1 MMAKN
6 SKKTKKVVMTRE
18 EAIDRL
24 LECWADY
31 YSDDPHQAFE
41 NIMEIYEN
49 GMKGYRHMTSIELIQ
64 ELEGSVFYGENVE
77 ITIRKEIGD
86 GEVI

>member
-1 MMAKN
+1 MAKN
-6 SKKTKKVVMTRE
+6 SKKVVMTRE
-18 EAIDRL
+18 KAIDSL
-24 LECWADY
+24 MECWFNY

-41 NIMEIYEN
+41 NIMKIYEN
-49 GMKGYRHMTSIELIQ
+49 GMKGYRNMTNIELIQ